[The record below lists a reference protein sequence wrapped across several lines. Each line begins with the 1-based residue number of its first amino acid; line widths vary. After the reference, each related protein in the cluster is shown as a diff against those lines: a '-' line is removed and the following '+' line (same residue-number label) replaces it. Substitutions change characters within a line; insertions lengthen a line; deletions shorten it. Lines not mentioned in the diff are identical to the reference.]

1 MWIGTNESGVFRMDQ
16 GAITH
21 YSQKD
26 GLPSDTIQCVVVA
39 QNDVWACTASGLVR
53 FSDGKPQVYRA
64 AEGLSSNLVRAAAR
78 APDGTLWVGGEST
91 RLSVWNGTKFV
102 TRTLTSMPADAG
114 VRSMAF
120 GSDGTLW
127 VGTTE
132 GLVEM
137 KDGHDRLFTTR
148 DGLADNWIMSLF
160 EGRDGALWVGTRS
173 GFSRLR
179 NGELVSF
186 RPEEGLSQSTVY
198 SVFEDREGS
207 LWVGTKHGL
216 NQFLDGRAIPYT
228 INEGLPSNNTG
239 PVLEDSAGHIW
250 VGTLGAG
257 LSRFDG
263 KKFTVLTTRDGL
275 ASNFIYALAEEPDGG
290 LWVGTDHGLSRLRDG
305 RVVQTFTRANGLPSN
320 DIRSLLRDHTGTLW
334 VGTSA
339 GAAQFSGGGFSTP
352 KGIAGAAPV
361 VAIGEDG
368 SRIYVATANGVVAYA
383 GGKSEEILQNGSP
396 LRGVDAF
403 YRDRDGALWMG
414 MIGGGLRLFESGKM
428 TAFGMRDGLFDGEI
442 YGIVTDS
449 QDRMWMACSKGIFS
463 VPRADL
469 RRFAAGELK
478 KITSTPYSPTDAQ
491 RVIECKPGVQ
501 PAVSLTQ
508 EGRVWFST
516 IRGLIV
522 LDARH
527 LTQNVPPPPVVIDD
541 VTVNGERENPAA
553 IGKLAPGRKNLE
565 LTYTGLSY
573 LAPGRITFRY
583 ILEGFDKDWINAGT
597 RREAYYTNLPPG
609 KFKFR
614 VSACNRDGLCNET
627 GTAVSFVLAS
637 HYYQRIWFFPVVAAA
652 IGILIWLAYQL
663 RIRRLREHFN
673 LILTERKRIARE
685 LHDTLI
691 QGLSGI
697 TMEMQALAGRIK
709 TPEER
714 GTLEDIIQDAGTC
727 LRETR
732 RSVAGICAVGAPAWR
747 RRLNR
752 RRGRLPRRKTCG

>member
-1 MWIGTNESGVFRMDQ
+1 M
-16 GAITH
+16 
-21 YSQKD
+21 
-26 GLPSDTIQCVVVA
+26 
-39 QNDVWACTASGLVR
+39 
-53 FSDGKPQVYRA
+53 
-64 AEGLSSNLVRAAAR
+64 
-78 APDGTLWVGGEST
+78 WVGGEST
-91 RLSVWNGTKFV
+91 RLSFWNGTKFV
-102 TRTLTSMPADAG
+102 TRALTSMPADAG

-120 GSDGTLW
+120 ASDGTLW

-137 KDGHDRLFTTR
+137 KDGHERLFTTR

-263 KKFTVLTTRDGL
+263 KKFTVLTNRDGL

-290 LWVGTDHGLSRLRDG
+290 LWVGTDHGLSRLWDG

-320 DIRSLLRDHTGTLW
+320 DIRSLLRDRTGTLW
-334 VGTSA
+334 AGTSA
-339 GAAQFSGGGFSTP
+339 GAARLSGGGFSTP
-352 KGIAGAAPV
+352 KGMAGAAPV

-368 SRIYVATANGVVAYA
+368 SADLCRDGERRVVAYA

-403 YRDRDGALWMG
+403 YRGSRRRAVDGQGL
-414 MIGGGLRLFESGKM
+414 IGGGLRLFENGKM
-428 TAFGMRDGLFDGEI
+428 TAFLMRDGLFDGDI
-442 YGIVTDS
+442 YGIVTDG
-449 QDRMWMACSKGIFS
+449 QDRMWLACSKGIFS
-463 VPRADL
+463 VPRGDL

-501 PAVSLTQ
+501 PAVSLTH
-508 EGRVWFST
+508 EGRGVVLQT
-516 IRGLIV
+516 IRRADRAQMRCIWIPW
-522 LDARH
+522 
-527 LTQNVPPPPVVIDD
+527 QNVPPPPVVIDD

-553 IGKLAPGRKNLE
+553 IGKLAPGQKNLE

-573 LAPGRITFRY
+573 LSPGRITFRY

-609 KFKFR
+609 KFKF
-614 VSACNRDGLCNET
+614 
-627 GTAVSFVLAS
+627 
-637 HYYQRIWFFPVVAAA
+637 
-652 IGILIWLAYQL
+652 L
-663 RIRRLREHFN
+663 RHAHGYI
-673 LILTERKRIARE
+673 
-685 LHDTLI
+685 
-691 QGLSGI
+691 
-697 TMEMQALAGRIK
+697 
-709 TPEER
+709 
-714 GTLEDIIQDAGTC
+714 
-727 LRETR
+727 
-732 RSVAGICAVGAPAWR
+732 
-747 RRLNR
+747 
-752 RRGRLPRRKTCG
+752 PRRIVQ